1 MRSFGHGPSLRVR
14 LALIYTGLLAV
25 ALIVFGGAVYLVLRS
40 ELMRSFDAGLRVD
53 AEHAAGV
60 LAQQVDGQGVLSAPQ
75 ALIELFASTGGRVLV
90 LDADGVILADSAP
103 PMAAVL
109 PITATDLTQA
119 AGHDNAIRDSTTAG
133 DALRLTVEP
142 VLLPDGV
149 LAGYVAWA
157 ESTTP
162 LHDLLGTVGAALLGG
177 GVVVIGAALLI
188 GLVLAKGALAPVAH
202 VTEIA
207 RAISLSGDFA
217 ARVESGTRRDEIGEL
232 TVAFNEMLAVLEQN
246 HQTLQRFLGDA
257 SHQLRTPLTTI
268 RANLDLLQRPDL
280 PASER
285 REILADARD
294 EAERMG
300 RLIGDLLS
308 LARAESG
315 TRLRF
320 ELVDLD
326 GLLVESVRRQRQA
339 APNVRMS
346 LGAVEPASVD
356 GDRDRLAELLGILL
370 DNAARYTPDGG
381 IVTASLEVR
390 GIIAIVRVEDTG
402 IGLDEQDRER
412 MFERLY
418 RGRRA
423 QELRPSGTGLGL
435 AIARWIVEAHGGDIQ
450 LIDREGG
457 GTVAT
462 VELPRRS

>member
-1 MRSFGHGPSLRVR
+1 MRVR
-14 LALIYTGLLAV
+14 LALIYTALLAV

-40 ELMRSFDAGLRVD
+40 ELMRSFDAALRAD

-60 LAQQVDGQGVLSAPQ
+60 LAQQIDDQGVLSAPD

-90 LDADGVILADSAP
+90 LDADGLLMADSAP
-103 PMAAVL
+103 PGSPTL
-109 PITATDLTQA
+109 PITANDLTQA
-119 AGHDNAIRDSTTAG
+119 VGHGHAIRASTLTG
-133 DALRLTVEP
+133 DTLRLVVEP
-142 VLLPDGV
+142 VPLPDGG
-149 LAGYVAWA
+149 LAGFVAWA

-162 LHDLLGTVGAALLGG
+162 LHDLLETVAVALPGG
-177 GVVVIGAALLI
+177 GVVVVGAALII
-188 GLVLAKGALAPVAH
+188 GLVLAKGALAPVTH

-217 ARVESGTRRDEIGEL
+217 ARVESGSRRDEVGEL

-268 RANLDLLQRPDL
+268 RANLDLLQRPDV
-280 PASER
+280 PVGER

-315 TRLRF
+315 ARLRF
-320 ELVDLD
+320 EPVDLD
-326 GLLVESVRRQRQA
+326 ALLVESVRRQRQA
-339 APNVRMS
+339 AAHVRMS
-346 LGAVEPASVD
+346 LGTVEPASVD
-356 GDRDRLAELLGILL
+356 GDRDRLTELLGILL
-370 DNAARYTPDGG
+370 DNAARYTPAGG
-381 IVTASLEVR
+381 SVGATLEVR
-390 GIIAIVRVEDTG
+390 GIVAVVRVTDTG
-402 IGLDEQDRER
+402 IGLDAADRER
-412 MFERLY
+412 LFERLY

-423 QELRPSGTGLGL
+423 RELRPSGTGLGL
-435 AIARWIVEAHGGDIQ
+435 AIARWIVEAHGGSIA
-450 LIDREGG
+450 LVDREGG
-457 GTVAT
+457 GTVAM